1 MKLFT
6 VCLFVTAITIVAC
19 GSSVEIAN
27 DETPANQGVDPTLY
41 SDDLFA
47 FTKHDSD
54 AVFQM
59 DLKGRNIEAIKDFG
73 NTSTQFVWENPIRI
87 INNTC
92 GGVSLEREQPIFLI
106 SPDGARL
113 GQIDDSWEPNWSPD
127 GQYVALACGRDDDN
141 HVVVVS
147 DTEHQGSS
155 EGWSRT
161 GKGSLSDRMEI
172 YVLAPDGSE
181 IKQLTGNEAGD
192 WLPRWFP
199 RTEEIDLSSFFKEV
213 EWPEMLLVESNK
225 DGNSE
230 IYLHVTYGTDSWRVT
245 DNESNEQSPAW
256 SRDGK
261 GIAFASDL
269 RVKGFGISFL
279 DGFRNV
285 VTNTEQIG
293 RPVPW
298 GKVTWE

>member
-6 VCLFVTAITIVAC
+6 VCFFVTAITIVAC

-161 GKGSLSDRMEI
+161 GKGSLS
-172 YVLAPDGSE
+172 
-181 IKQLTGNEAGD
+181 
-192 WLPRWFP
+192 
-199 RTEEIDLSSFFKEV
+199 
-213 EWPEMLLVESNK
+213 LLR
-225 DGNSE
+225 
-230 IYLHVTYGTDSWRVT
+230 I
-245 DNESNEQSPAW
+245 
-256 SRDGK
+256 
-261 GIAFASDL
+261 
-269 RVKGFGISFL
+269 
-279 DGFRNV
+279 
-285 VTNTEQIG
+285 
-293 RPVPW
+293 
-298 GKVTWE
+298 